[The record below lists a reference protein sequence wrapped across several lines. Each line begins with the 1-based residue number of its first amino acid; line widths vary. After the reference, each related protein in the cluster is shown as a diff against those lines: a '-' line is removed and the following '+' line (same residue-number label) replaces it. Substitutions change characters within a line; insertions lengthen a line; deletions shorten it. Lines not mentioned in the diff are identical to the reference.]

1 MDNHSARSAG
11 FAVSALLS
19 LAVGIS
25 ACGSS
30 SSSNSPNDATL
41 VKQAWTNFFAG
52 STSAADKIK
61 LLQNGDQFSQ
71 VINEAAGLSIAKT
84 SSATVSNVVINNSTT
99 ATVTYSINLGGQ
111 PALQNQT
118 GTAVKVN
125 GSWLVGDSSFCAL
138 LQLEGQAVPACSTGT
153 STSAG

>member
-11 FAVSALLS
+11 LAVSALFS
-19 LAVGIS
+19 LALGIS

-30 SSSNSPNDATL
+30 TTSPPANDTAL

-71 VINEAAGLSIAKT
+71 VINEAVGLSISKT
-84 SSATVSNVVINNSTT
+84 SSATVSSVVINNPTT
-99 ATVTYSINLGGQ
+99 ATVTYS
-111 PALQNQT
+111 
-118 GTAVKVN
+118 
-125 GSWLVGDSSFCAL
+125 S
-138 LQLEGQAVPACSTGT
+138 
-153 STSAG
+153 